1 MACGSEY
8 CPGDPGPET
17 SPEEGVEVF
26 NGDFDVDI
34 NKIYIIMGIFLGCS
48 IAAAVLIAL
57 FVDRLTRFGNT
68 DEKKKLS
75 GLELVK
81 ATSKQMIRK
90 EQLLI
95 IPITFWSGIEQCD
108 VVRQTN
114 LAFHL
119 LLIIQTK
126 F

>member
-8 CPGDPGPET
+8 WTGETEPEA
-17 SPEEGVEVF
+17 SPEEGVELF
-26 NGDFDVDI
+26 NGNFDVDI
-34 NKIYIIMGIFLGCS
+34 KKIYIIMGIFLGCS

-95 IPITFWSGIEQCD
+95 IPITFWSGIEQGFFNAEFTA
-108 VVRQTN
+108 VS
-114 LAFHL
+114 
-119 LLIIQTK
+119 
-126 F
+126 

>member
-1 MACGSEY
+1 
-8 CPGDPGPET
+8 
-17 SPEEGVEVF
+17 
-26 NGDFDVDI
+26 
-34 NKIYIIMGIFLGCS
+34 MGIFLGCS

-68 DEKKKLS
+68 DEKKKKKKEKLS

-95 IPITFWSGIEQCD
+95 IPITFWSGIEQGFFNAEFTA
-108 VVRQTN
+108 VS
-114 LAFHL
+114 
-119 LLIIQTK
+119 
-126 F
+126 

>member
-1 MACGSEY
+1 M
-8 CPGDPGPET
+8 
-17 SPEEGVEVF
+17 EVF
-26 NGDFDVDI
+26 NGNFDVDI
-34 NKIYIIMGIFLGCS
+34 KKIYIIMGIFLGCS
-48 IAAAVLIAL
+48 IAAAILIAL
-57 FVDRLTRFGNT
+57 FVDPLTRFGIT
-68 DEKKKLS
+68 DEEKKKEKLS

-119 LLIIQTK
+119 LRIIQTK